1 MIYLVFVSSL
11 SVKLR
16 ELNFSLF
23 VYFVGKACLFFNFCM
38 MEFTTMFCLTW
49 LWIIQKLKNKHTFPK
64 KYINWAKLR
73 NLNLTEWEE
82 TKIRYIAPNLV
93 YNVTTIFIQN
103 GHKLLFWVKKIV
115 ILRIY
120 SALRA
125 WDNSNDSG
133 AKSWKVEDILTIS
146 VEVNHAGDI
155 FEGTQQDIIGA
166 FYLHLF

>member
-64 KYINWAKLR
+64 KYTNWAKLSS
-73 NLNLTEWEE
+73 LNLTEREE
-82 TKIRYIAPNLV
+82 TKSRYFSLRKHLGFITDSRHLREFATKTFFPNEIVFSSSDGLKSD
-93 YNVTTIFIQN
+93 TTHI
-103 GHKLLFWVKKIV
+103 
-115 ILRIY
+115 
-120 SALRA
+120 
-125 WDNSNDSG
+125 
-133 AKSWKVEDILTIS
+133 
-146 VEVNHAGDI
+146 
-155 FEGTQQDIIGA
+155 
-166 FYLHLF
+166 